1 MARKIPA
8 AFLKFIKKKKGT
20 SGKAKTKA
28 KGGKK
33 K

>member
-8 AFLKFIKKKKGT
+8 AFLKFIKKKGT
-20 SGKAKTKA
+20 SGKAKTTT